1 MNWRYCILKEF
12 TPQVAPLTLVTD
24 PDCLLTE
31 AGMLRKIQERGF
43 EVFPFEDAIAF
54 RCLYESHYRP
64 RLQRGEILDLVV
76 VFKAETQELQKLP
89 YDILKTQRKLT
100 FSLGNLFPNLSYTVV
115 NALDRSDF
123 DALYQAQIQYNPQ
136 DLGENATKDFVL
148 RYVFNIDPDFIQ
160 KTSDLLLILLRRH
173 SRNQH
178 VPTILDERLIQIVRE
193 RRLFSTLP
201 LETIIPDRQAFFS
214 FLQQNWLSSVTQLT
228 KSPQVSEAT
237 GIYITSANLPF
248 DNEDIRLYINN
259 LFLEGYLQ
267 PINADE
273 LGITTT
279 NLQSNPWMKVG
290 LCIDPKTEKLR
301 RLQDLI
307 QFIDD
312 SIPDGEGRY
321 QDWLKFAQT
330 WAELITLWHEDKLL
344 NLENLFIALQ
354 KKVDNAFLNW
364 INLHYGALY
373 NQVAN
378 TPVMLHQIP
387 RFIER
392 HLEAS
397 KTNKAALIV
406 LDGLAFDQWLIL
418 RKVLLAQ
425 RPHLRL
431 RDETVFAWLP
441 TITSVSR
448 QAIFA
453 GKPPA
458 YFSSSLD
465 STTKEES
472 LWKQYWTERNFN
484 TLEVAYL
491 KGLGEANSVSLVEEK
506 LSPKIRVLGLVVDKV
521 DKIMHGMQLGTAG
534 MHNQVRQWAEL
545 GFMSNLLDLLLNN
558 GFQIFLTSDHGN
570 IEATGMGQPKEGA
583 TADLR
588 GERVRVYPD
597 STLRTNVKN
606 QFPSA
611 IEWQNLGLPA
621 EYLPLLAPSRQAFI
635 REAEKI
641 VAHGGAS
648 VEELIVPF
656 ISISS
661 LTR

>member
-1 MNWRYCILKEF
+1 MNWRDQILKEF
-12 TPQVAPLTLVTD
+12 TPQVAPLTLVAD
-24 PDCLLTE
+24 PDSLLME
-31 AGMLRKIQERGF
+31 AGILQKIQERGF
-43 EVFPFEDAIAF
+43 EVVCFDDAIAF
-54 RCLYESHYRP
+54 RSLYESHYRP
-64 RLQRGEILDLVV
+64 RLKRGEILDLVV
-76 VFKAETQELQKLP
+76 VLKAETQELQRLP
-89 YDILKTQRKLT
+89 YDLLKTKRKLT

-123 DALYQAQIQYNPQ
+123 DALYQAQIQHNPQ
-136 DLGENATKDFVL
+136 ELGENATKNFVL
-148 RYVFNIDPDFIQ
+148 RHVFEIDPDLIKQ
-160 KTSDLLLILLRRH
+160 TSDLLLILLRRH

-178 VPTILDERLIQIVRE
+178 VPTILDERLIKMLRE
-193 RRLFSTLP
+193 RKLFSTFP
-201 LETIIPDRQAFFS
+201 LEIIPDRQAFFT
-214 FLQQNWLSSVTQLT
+214 FLQQNWLSSVTQLA

-237 GIYITSANLPF
+237 GTYTTSTNLPF
-248 DNEDIRLYINN
+248 DNEDICLYINN
-259 LFLEGYLQ
+259 LFLKGYLQ

-273 LGITTT
+273 LGITNT
-279 NLQSNPWMKVG
+279 NLQFNPWMKVG
-290 LCIDPKTEKLR
+290 LRIDPKTEKLR

-307 QFIDD
+307 QFLDS
-312 SIPDGEGRY
+312 SIPDSGAKY

-330 WAELITLWHEDKLL
+330 WAELIVLWYEEKLS
-344 NLENLFIALQ
+344 NLENQFIKLQ
-354 KKVDNAFLNW
+354 EKVDNAFFSW

-387 RFIER
+387 RFLER

-397 KTNKAALIV
+397 KTNKATLIV

-425 RPHLRL
+425 RPHLKL
-431 RDETVFAWLP
+431 RDEAVFAWLP

-458 YFSSSLD
+458 YFPSSLD
-465 STTKEES
+465 STAKEES
-472 LWKQYWTERNFN
+472 LWKQYWTERSFS

-506 LSPKIRVLGLVVDKV
+506 LSSKIRVLGLVVDKV

-545 GFMSNLLDLLLNN
+545 GLMSNLLDLLLNN
-558 GFQIFLTSDHGN
+558 SFEIFLTSDHGN
-570 IEATGMGQPKEGA
+570 IEAIGMGQPKEGA

-597 STLRTNVKN
+597 STLRKNVKN
-606 QFPSA
+606 KFPSA

-641 VAHGGAS
+641 VAHGSAS